1 MTEQLV
7 SAIMPVYNAEAFL
20 EESVES
26 LLAQD
31 YHPFEVIA
39 CDDGSADGSA
49 EILRRHASITVVTQR
64 NRGPAAARNAAAHV
78 AKGEL
83 LAFFDADDRWP
94 ANRLTLQAS
103 FLQDHPDVGCVLG
116 RQEWMNPP
124 QWLTRDVV
132 HGELDGIPLLS
143 AMIRREVFERVG
155 GFDVS
160 FTHSEDM
167 DLLFR
172 LREQGVRIEVL
183 PDIVLFR
190 RFHGDN
196 LTASPP
202 TTSPLLRS
210 LRQKL
215 ERERL
220 SGERPPA

>member
-1 MTEQLV
+1 
-7 SAIMPVYNAEAFL
+7 
-20 EESVES
+20 
-26 LLAQD
+26 
-31 YHPFEVIA
+31 
-39 CDDGSADGSA
+39 
-49 EILRRHASITVVTQR
+49 
-64 NRGPAAARNAAAHV
+64 
-78 AKGEL
+78 
-83 LAFFDADDRWP
+83 
-94 ANRLTLQAS
+94 
-103 FLQDHPDVGCVLG
+103 
-116 RQEWMNPP
+116 
-124 QWLTRDVV
+124 
-132 HGELDGIPLLS
+132 
-143 AMIRREVFERVG
+143 VFERVG